1 MKPTIRLPNDLDPK
15 TRTYDPD
22 DLTSDVPPPQPN
34 TPEWREAGRRVEDA
48 AGAHRS
54 GDRPMLEHEWL

>member
-1 MKPTIRLPNDLDPK
+1 MKPTIKLPNDLDPK

-34 TPEWREAGRRVEDA
+34 TPESYAAAQQLNDA
-48 AGAHRS
+48 AGSHRS
-54 GDRPMLEHEWL
+54 GDRPSFEDDAL

>member
-1 MKPTIRLPNDLDPK
+1 MKPTIKLPNDLDPK

-22 DLTSDVPPPQPN
+22 DLTRDTPPPQPN
-34 TPEWREAGRRVEDA
+34 TPEAHAALRQVIDA

-54 GDRPMLEHEWL
+54 GDLPSLERDGL